1 MFTAVYWAALLQKA
15 VTGGAAAAVA
25 YLSNAAIGGNALVLD
40 WAVLG
45 GSFLFGFL
53 FTTLVGL
60 AAQTQSGSGPSFG
73 NAEVLNPA
81 KVKEETGVAPKPMD
95 YEVPDHPAEN
105 RGEAG

>member
-1 MFTAVYWAALLQKA
+1 MFTALYWVALLQKA

-25 YLSNAAIGGNALVLD
+25 YLSNAAIGGNALTLD
-40 WAVLG
+40 WPVVA

-53 FTTLVGL
+53 FTALVGL

-81 KVKEETGVAPKPMD
+81 KVKAETGVEPKPVD
-95 YEVPDHPAEN
+95 YEVQPPPVQNH
-105 RGEAG
+105 GEAG